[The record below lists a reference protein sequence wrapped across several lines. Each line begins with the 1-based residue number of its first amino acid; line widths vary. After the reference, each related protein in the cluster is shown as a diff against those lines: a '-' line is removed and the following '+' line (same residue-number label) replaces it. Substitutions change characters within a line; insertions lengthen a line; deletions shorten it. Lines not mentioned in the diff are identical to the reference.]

1 MALDIFALQEG
12 FEFQRQMAARVAGFP
27 SGVFADGIRIL
38 RDDYLGKLTK
48 TNPVYQQLTKGL
60 DLEDWSALPILSKTD
75 LLRLQGDLIAAAG
88 YDVGTVEAYLNSG
101 FALDKSLDGRT
112 LAYRSSGSSGYC
124 TSVLQSAH
132 DLGRI
137 ISAYLNQALVPLLGR
152 KPRIA
157 YIGVMGQFN
166 GGNQWAY
173 YLGKLASTAIFD
185 LLQPLDSYIAEIKSF
200 APDVLISRPRTILEV
215 VERLVEGGTKPA
227 ALTCVAVGEVAE
239 EAIRAELADRFGLLI
254 HSSYATSEIGP
265 IGFQS
270 DPTIPALDLYP
281 ALVHVDLVDA
291 NLLPV
296 TEADVQGTIVATT
309 LFADRMPLIRYS
321 TGDISAWYPSD
332 GPRRLRLVGGRSLK
346 NLHFVVDGVV
356 SSVNERH
363 VSNLRFD
370 GVREY
375 RLVQIAP
382 NGLRIDYVAT
392 PDRTPIPNLLSHNVA
407 IALAGAKCTLP
418 IKIDTCACVEIPRD
432 PRSGKVVRVVPFI
445 KE

>member
-1 MALDIFALQEG
+1 
-12 FEFQRQMAARVAGFP
+12 
-27 SGVFADGIRIL
+27 
-38 RDDYLGKLTK
+38 
-48 TNPVYQQLTKGL
+48 
-60 DLEDWSALPILSKTD
+60 
-75 LLRLQGDLIAAAG
+75 
-88 YDVGTVEAYLNSG
+88 
-101 FALDKSLDGRT
+101 
-112 LAYRSSGSSGYC
+112 
-124 TSVLQSAH
+124 
-132 DLGRI
+132 
-137 ISAYLNQALVPLLGR
+137 
-152 KPRIA
+152 
-157 YIGVMGQFN
+157 
-166 GGNQWAY
+166 
-173 YLGKLASTAIFD
+173 
-185 LLQPLDSYIAEIKSF
+185 
-200 APDVLISRPRTILEV
+200 
-215 VERLVEGGTKPA
+215 
-227 ALTCVAVGEVAE
+227 
-239 EAIRAELADRFGLLI
+239 LLI